1 MKPWQTVRVAIRALL
16 RNKLRSFLTALGII
30 IGVAAVIAMVAIGE
44 GAKSRVRE
52 TIAAMGSNLLII
64 MPGSSSS
71 GGARGGYGSQPTITA
86 DDLDAIRQQLP
97 AVRYAAPV
105 PRSGAQVVS
114 DEQNWSTRVQ
124 GTTPDYFGLRNW
136 RAASGRLLTESDLDG
151 AAKVVVLG
159 QTVVEK
165 LFGAFAD
172 PVGQSVRIKGI
183 PFEIVGV
190 LERKGQSA
198 NGEDYDDA
206 VIVPYTTF
214 LTKIQGGL
222 RKYVS
227 GWIMIGAASAE
238 DTPRAQIQ
246 IEGLLRDRHRIGPGQ
261 DDDFSV
267 RNLTEMANAQQ
278 EGTQVMTM
286 LLAFIAGIS
295 LVVGG
300 IGVMNIM
307 LVSVSER
314 TREIGIRMAVGARPS
329 HILVQFLVEALTLAT
344 AGGAIGVAM
353 GCGGAL
359 LLGSAMGWPVL
370 IRPDVVAISVGFS
383 GLVGVVFGLYPA
395 RKASQLDPIDALRW
409 E

>member
-1 MKPWQTVRVAIRALL
+1 
-16 RNKLRSFLTALGII
+16 
-30 IGVAAVIAMVAIGE
+30 
-44 GAKSRVRE
+44 
-52 TIAAMGSNLLII
+52 
-64 MPGSSSS
+64 
-71 GGARGGYGSQPTITA
+71 
-86 DDLDAIRQQLP
+86 
-97 AVRYAAPV
+97 
-105 PRSGAQVVS
+105 
-114 DEQNWSTRVQ
+114 
-124 GTTPDYFGLRNW
+124 
-136 RAASGRLLTESDLDG
+136 
-151 AAKVVVLG
+151 VVVLG

-172 PVGQSVRIKGI
+172 PIGQSVRIKGI

-214 LTKIQGGL
+214 IAKIQGGL

-238 DTPRAQIQ
+238 DTPRAQTQ

-344 AGGAIGVAM
+344 AGGAIGVAI
-353 GCGGAL
+353 GCGGAF